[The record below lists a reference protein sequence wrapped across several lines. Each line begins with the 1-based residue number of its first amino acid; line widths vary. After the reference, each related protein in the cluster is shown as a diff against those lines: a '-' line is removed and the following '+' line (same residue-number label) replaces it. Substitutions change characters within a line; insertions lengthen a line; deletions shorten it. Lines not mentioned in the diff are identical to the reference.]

1 VTGLTIVPLSRRPKQ
16 YRRVVVLTGAGI
28 SVASGLPTF
37 RGPGGLWERNPEL
50 AAEMTA
56 GANLDQVWR
65 TFGPLRAQLRAA
77 RPNAAHLALAAFEAR
92 VVADGGSVTVVT
104 QNIDGL
110 HSRAGSRSVLE
121 LHGTLLRTRCSRE
134 GCAQRPFDDDAPHDA
149 APPCPTCG
157 APLRPAVVL
166 FEEPIEVDAEVGSK
180 RALRDSDLFL
190 SIGTSGTVW
199 PASSFVRSASY
210 EGAHTIT
217 VNLTE
222 PEPNA
227 APFDEVM
234 VGAAEE
240 VLPELLG

>member
-1 VTGLTIVPLSRRPKQ
+1 NV
-16 YRRVVVLTGAGI
+16 
-28 SVASGLPTF
+28 
-37 RGPGGLWERNPEL
+37 
-50 AAEMTA
+50 
-56 GANLDQVWR
+56 
-65 TFGPLRAQLRAA
+65 
-77 RPNAAHLALAAFEAR
+77 
-92 VVADGGSVTVVT
+92 
-104 QNIDGL
+104 DGL

-166 FEEPIEVDAEVGSK
+166 FEEPIEVDAEVGSQ

-199 PASSFVRSASY
+199 PASSFVRSANY

-227 APFDEVM
+227 APFDEVI